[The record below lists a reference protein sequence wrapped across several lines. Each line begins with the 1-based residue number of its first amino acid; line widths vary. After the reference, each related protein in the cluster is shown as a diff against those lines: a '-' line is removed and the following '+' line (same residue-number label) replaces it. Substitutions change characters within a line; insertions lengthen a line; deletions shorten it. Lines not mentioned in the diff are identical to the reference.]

1 MIKNI
6 IKIVST
12 KSDYFVKDGVIFAK
26 PANAYPNVGKDNKM
40 YLAYDLG
47 FKLTIPSGV
56 IAMILPPN
64 DASKYSVFQSGN
76 FVLLPGVHD
85 SVTIEYKI
93 NTDAIPRVFEQQEIC
108 AQIVFLSTKELEF
121 ESIVEEIKEETKDG
135 VSADNT
141 KSDTEQNLSDTSNYE
156 VDVNDQQDA

>member
-1 MIKNI
+1 MTKNI

-76 FVLLPGVHD
+76 FVLLPGVHE

-108 AQIVFLSTKELEF
+108 AQIVFISTKELEF
-121 ESIVEEIKEETKDG
+121 ESIVEETKEDAKED
-135 VSADNT
+135 VSVDSVKYDA
-141 KSDTEQNLSDTSNYE
+141 EQNLPETSNYE
-156 VDVNDQQDA
+156 VEVSDQQAA